1 MKTFKEH
8 SDLMEMSDAELTLH
22 LESLTEEQLDE
33 LLGFVKKL
41 AVKGIKGAGKLAAK
55 GAKAGIKKGIEKGKE
70 KFTDKGKLAAAEKK
84 AKSMEDKRKTR
95 EKIEAAREK
104 IKAEKEALRKKK
116 EDMPPNAF
124 KKMRM
129 ALKKKVSKVNDAE
142 DNLKE
147 SYCPIM
153 EGVND
158 PSIFKAVFLAGG
170 PGSGKSFVVG
180 KTALK
185 ALGFRLINSDDAF
198 EKGLKKAGLTTDP
211 DDIASAQGQSVRA
224 GAKAL
229 TGKIMTRAL
238 EGRMGIVVDGTGK
251 DYAKIKKQVDEVRK
265 LGYSVHMIFVNTD
278 LETAMTRNNNRPRSL
293 PDDMVGKMWKDVQ
306 KNIGKFQGLFRNRM
320 IILDNSEGSDIETS
334 TLEAFKDI
342 KNWAS
347 KAPENTIAVKW
358 IKGQKK

>member
-1 MKTFKEH
+1 
-8 SDLMEMSDAELTLH
+8 
-22 LESLTEEQLDE
+22 
-33 LLGFVKKL
+33 
-41 AVKGIKGAGKLAAK
+41 
-55 GAKAGIKKGIEKGKE
+55 
-70 KFTDKGKLAAAEKK
+70 LAAAEKK

-116 EDMPPNAF
+116 ENMPPNAF

-198 EKGLKKAGLTTDP
+198 EKGLKKAGLTTEP
-211 DDIASAQGQSVRA
+211 DDIASAQGQAVRA
-224 GAKAL
+224 SAKAL
-229 TGKIMTRAL
+229 TGKILNRSL
-238 EGRMGIVVDGTGK
+238 EGRLGLVIDGTGK
-251 DYAKIKKQVDEVRK
+251 DYTKIKKQVDMLRD

-278 LETAMTRNNNRPRSL
+278 LETAQSRNNNRDRSL
-293 PDDMVGKMWKDVQ
+293 PDDMVAKMWKGVQ
-306 KNIGKFQGLFRNRM
+306 TNIGKFQALFRSRM
-320 IILDNSEGSDIETS
+320 IIVDNSEGSNIENATM
-334 TLEAFKDI
+334 AAYKRI
-342 KNWAS
+342 KSWSA
-347 KAPENTIAVKW
+347 KAPENGIAVKW